1 MFWIAR
7 LFQPFIYPDTWGFL
21 LFLVA
26 VFLYHR
32 KNQKRAFQL
41 GLIAFLLIVVPA
53 IPIVTWQLL
62 RTVERAYPTLPI
74 HEYRSADAILVLG
87 GTVARV
93 APPRYEP
100 EEIGGSRLL
109 PAVRLFKMGKAKRI
123 VVAGGDPYPGLDGE
137 TRNQAVDMKQ
147 VLVDMGIPE
156 EAIVV
161 QGASRNTEEDIL
173 FSAKIL
179 NDLKLTHVLLVTNA
193 FHMKR
198 AMTLGQKTG
207 IEWYPV
213 PTGHEAPNVP
223 LGIESFIPRLGFIR
237 DTNRALKEMV
247 GLQFARWRV
256 ARRS

>member
-7 LFQPFIYPDTWGFL
+7 LLQPFIYPDTWGFL
-21 LFLVA
+21 LFLTA
-26 VFLYHR
+26 IYLYRR
-32 KNQKRAFQL
+32 KNQKRAFQV
-41 GLIAFLLIVVPA
+41 GLVAFILTVVPA
-53 IPIVTWQLL
+53 VPIVTWKLL
-62 RTVERAYPTLPI
+62 RTVERAYPSFPI
-74 HEYRSADAILVLG
+74 KDYPSADAILILG

-100 EEIGGSRLL
+100 EEVGTRLL
-109 PAVRLFKMGKAKRI
+109 PAVRLFKMGKAKHI
-123 VVAGGDPYPGLDGE
+123 VVAGGDPYSGLEGE
-137 TRNQAVDMKQ
+137 IRNQAIDMKQ
-147 VLVDMGIPE
+147 VLIDMGVPE
-156 EAIVV
+156 NAIIA

-173 FSAKIL
+173 FSAKVL
-179 NDLKLTHVLLVTNA
+179 KDLKFTRVLLVTNA

-237 DTNRALKEMV
+237 DTNRALKEIV

-256 ARRS
+256 AHRS

>member
-1 MFWIAR
+1 MFWIGR
-7 LFQPFIYPDTWGFL
+7 ILQPFIYPDTWGFL
-21 LFLVA
+21 AFA
-26 VFLYHR
+26 IALYFYHS
-32 KNQKRAFQL
+32 KKQKRAFQFAA
-41 GLIAFLLIVVPA
+41 ISFVFLVVPA

-74 HEYRSADAILVLG
+74 KEYPVADAILVLG

-109 PAVRLFKMGKAKRI
+109 PAVRLYKLGKARTI
-123 VVAGGDPYPGLDGE
+123 VVAGGDPYDGLDGK
-137 TRNQAVDMKQ
+137 TRSQAHDMKD
-147 VLVDMGIPE
+147 VMIDMGVPS
-156 EAIVV
+156 EAIFTEA
-161 QGASRNTEEDIL
+161 ASRNTEEDVI
-173 FSAKIL
+173 FSVKIL
-179 NDLKLTHVLLVTNA
+179 KEQNARRVLLVTNA

-198 AMTLGQKTG
+198 AMTFGEKTG
-207 IEWYPV
+207 IEWIPV

-223 LGIESFIPRLGFIR
+223 LGFESFIPRLGYIR